1 MSFNFGQANVDLRT
15 AIRRIAAAGS
25 AGVKFTRHAERA
37 MDDDG
42 FDHLAVLECLR
53 KGMAYG
59 PEIHNGELRANVVHR
74 GLHIRVVVGGL
85 DGMDEK
91 WTQLQSVRVVSVME
105 VK

>member
-1 MSFNFGQANVDLRT
+1 MSFNFGQANVGLRT
-15 AIRRIAAAGS
+15 AIRRIAAASS
-25 AGVKFTRHAERA
+25 AGVKFTLHAERA

-91 WTQLQSVRVVSVME
+91 WTQLHSVRVVSVME